1 VIPVLPTGCCR
12 FWCFFDAEIV
22 PNDAI
27 CQKHMSFQDLNQELF
42 YMGQARACGAPGA
55 LALALRC
62 ARMAY
67 ACDKLN
73 RANGVIVF

>member
-1 VIPVLPTGCCR
+1 MLC
-12 FWCFFDAEIV
+12 FWLLFDAEIV
-22 PNDAI
+22 QIDVI
-27 CQKHMSFQDLNQELF
+27 LQKHTFFQELNQDLF

-62 ARMAY
+62 VRMAY